1 MKKKSRFKKWIIVG
15 IIAAAAVGLL
25 GVGYF
30 FLSLPDVSFLKS
42 KNPKTTALMEQRKR
56 EAQQA
61 GKKLVIR
68 HRWVDWKTIP
78 GLLKDTVRI
87 SEDAG
92 FYHHDGV
99 DWGEL
104 KEAIK
109 KKYRTGK
116 PLRGA
121 STITQQLAKNLFL
134 STDRSYY
141 RKIREFFIAK
151 KLERHLSK
159 ERIFCLY
166 LNVIEFGPGIF
177 GVEAASEYYFN
188 KPVDRLDLGE
198 ILRLVAVIP
207 KPLRVTPRSS
217 TSGYL
222 KWRFNFLLDKL
233 HRYGYISH
241 EQYRRSKREFKE

>member
-1 MKKKSRFKKWIIVG
+1 MKKKNRLKKWMIVG
-15 IIAAAAVGLL
+15 IIATAAVGLL
-25 GVGYF
+25 GIGYF
-30 FLSLPDVSFLKS
+30 FLSLPDVSDLKT
-42 KNPKTTALMEQRKR
+42 KNPKTTALMEQRKS
-56 EAQQA
+56 EARQA
-61 GKKLVIR
+61 GKKLAIR
-68 HRWVDWKTIP
+68 QRWVDWKTIP

-92 FYHHDGV
+92 FYHHNGI
-99 DWGEL
+99 DWQEF

-109 KKYRTGK
+109 KKYHTGK

-134 STDRSYY
+134 STGRSYY
-141 RKIREFFIAK
+141 RKVREFFIAK

-159 ERIFCLY
+159 DRIFCLY

-188 KPVDRLDLGE
+188 KPVDRLSLSE

-233 HRYGYISH
+233 HRYQYISDDD
-241 EQYRRSKREFKE
+241 YRRSKQEFRD